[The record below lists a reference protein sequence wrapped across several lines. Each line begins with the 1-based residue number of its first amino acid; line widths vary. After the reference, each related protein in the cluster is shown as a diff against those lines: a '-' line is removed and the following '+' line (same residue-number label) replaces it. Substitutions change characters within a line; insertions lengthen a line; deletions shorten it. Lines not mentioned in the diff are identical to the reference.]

1 MDRETLKTAL
11 LELSQSD
18 RALLIKEVEQ
28 VNAQHDMALLSRRIQ
43 FDNKRGTCPY
53 CGSFK
58 YTKFGTDKGSKR
70 YRCKECKRTFTEY
83 TGTWVSKLHKK
94 ELTGEYLKL
103 MSQEKSLDKIK
114 VELGINKKTAFDWRH
129 KILSGIENSEKG
141 SFQGITESDDT
152 FFLLSEKG
160 TKQILRRPRKRGGKA
175 KQGGI
180 NNE

>member
-1 MDRETLKTAL
+1 MERETLKRAL

-18 RALLIKEVEQ
+18 RALLIKEIEQ
-28 VNAQHDMALLSRRIQ
+28 VNTQHDMAIQSRRVKL
-43 FDNKRGTCPY
+43 DNKHGRCPY

-58 YTKFGTDKGSKR
+58 YNKFGTDKGSRR

-83 TGTWVSKLHKK
+83 TGTWLSKLHKK
-94 ELTGEYLKL
+94 ELTGEYIKL

-141 SFQGITESDDT
+141 SANFEEFTNKSLDNSQAWASFKAIPVE
-152 FFLLSEKG
+152 FEKLMHIS
-160 TKQILRRPRKRGGKA
+160 TH
-175 KQGGI
+175 
-180 NNE
+180 N